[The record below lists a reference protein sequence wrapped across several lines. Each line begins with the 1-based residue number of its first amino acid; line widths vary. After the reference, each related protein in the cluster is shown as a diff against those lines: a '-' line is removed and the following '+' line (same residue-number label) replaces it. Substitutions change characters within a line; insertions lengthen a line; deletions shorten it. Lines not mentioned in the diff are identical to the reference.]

1 MAPAVKRRRF
11 VWFSRVGMS
20 NWRAVI
26 GYLALTGET
35 NARTYRFDLVICHE
49 LDGCVRSDTE

>member
-11 VWFSRVGMS
+11 VWLSRVGMS

-26 GYLALTGET
+26 GHLVPAGET
-35 NARTYRFDLVICHE
+35 KARTYRFDLVICHE
-49 LDGCVRSDTE
+49 LDGGVRSDT